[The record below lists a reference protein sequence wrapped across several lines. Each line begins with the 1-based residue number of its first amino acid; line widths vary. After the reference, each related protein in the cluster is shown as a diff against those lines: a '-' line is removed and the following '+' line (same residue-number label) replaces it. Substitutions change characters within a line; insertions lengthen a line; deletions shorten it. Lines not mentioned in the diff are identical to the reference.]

1 MYKIDP
7 FDAAFNAIQLT
18 AYFDEPQRIY
28 LATLIIEGALGMAE
42 AESIEGRWMQFGDMG
57 FDEAAEAVSKIIK
70 EFLHSDDSHRRG
82 AGYKLLRK
90 RCREITESF
99 MSEAV

>member
-28 LATLIIEGALGMAE
+28 LATLITEGALGMAE
-42 AESIEGRWMQFGDMG
+42 AESIEGMQFGDMG
-57 FDEAAEAVSKIIK
+57 FDEAAGAVSKIIK

-99 MSEAV
+99 MIEAV